1 MAAPAV
7 QAGIAARQALPWAQM
22 AEPVAEPEEVVP
34 ESLSV
39 ARPVGVA
46 VAERPAAAEQ
56 PAPALCRSVQLKAQA
71 EEEEGPELEH
81 RSAEKILLK
90 SRQC

>member
-1 MAAPAV
+1 MMAAPAE
-7 QAGIAARQALPWAQM
+7 QAVIAARQVLRWAQI
-22 AEPVAEPEEVVP
+22 AEPVAEPEKVVP

-46 VAERPAAAEQ
+46 VAERPAAAVQ
-56 PAPALCRSVQLKAQA
+56 PAPVLCRSVQVKAQA
-71 EEEEGPELEH
+71 EEPELEQW
-81 RSAEKILLK
+81 SAEKILLK